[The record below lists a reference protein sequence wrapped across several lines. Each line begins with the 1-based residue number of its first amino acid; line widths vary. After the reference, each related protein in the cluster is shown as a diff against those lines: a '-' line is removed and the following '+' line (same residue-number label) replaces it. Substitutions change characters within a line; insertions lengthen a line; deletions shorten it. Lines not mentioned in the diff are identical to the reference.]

1 MVDPAADDFQSSQ
14 EGEVDGHTHSHVSLG
29 YGMDGN
35 PDFQNLIPP
44 PQTRLN
50 IVKTNIGSMQ
60 KADIEILESGISIY
74 IAPDLLTNPSRVLF
88 KFLYISVKRISF
100 RPSSIFFLLI
110 LFGIFKLL
118 HQESRF
124 GFQSTTVETNK
135 MVANLPLVKEKN
147 ICHFDYIRV
156 ICEAVIRI
164 KSARCAEV
172 L

>member
-1 MVDPAADDFQSSQ
+1 MCEIFDLLFLYIQQQLVGPEFVMVDPAADDFQSSQ

-100 RPSSIFFLLI
+100 RPSSIFFPPYFI
-110 LFGIFKLL
+110 WDFQTIASGI
-118 HQESRF
+118 
-124 GFQSTTVETNK
+124 
-135 MVANLPLVKEKN
+135 
-147 ICHFDYIRV
+147 
-156 ICEAVIRI
+156 
-164 KSARCAEV
+164 
-172 L
+172 